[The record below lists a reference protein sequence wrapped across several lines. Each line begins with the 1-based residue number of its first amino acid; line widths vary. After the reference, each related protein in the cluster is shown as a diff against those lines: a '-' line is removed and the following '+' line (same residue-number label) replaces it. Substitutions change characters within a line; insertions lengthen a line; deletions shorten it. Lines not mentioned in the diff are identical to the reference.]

1 MPYVSHEKLIEDN
14 KPDYYLALRKS
25 QKTFRTKNENLTAW
39 LEFFLEIV
47 FLQSKMAVELLSQEN
62 IEKLLSPSQLSV
74 WEYLLKVN
82 EASPLEMSKE
92 TGVPRP
98 TVNQVVDKLLR
109 LKKVERI
116 GQGRATRYRKI

>member
-109 LKKVERI
+109 LK
-116 GQGRATRYRKI
+116 